1 MVLALLTLKIPQ
13 FPLCANYFC
22 IQNIYILKKSTKFK
36 GVYMEK
42 TTLEE
47 PKEFLSLENRR
58 RLKIDG
64 VVEINSS
71 SETQLNIKLKDTNLS
86 ITGTSM
92 HITKLDVDMGILEVD
107 GLINLIKYGKTE
119 SLFKR
124 IFK

>member
-1 MVLALLTLKIPQ
+1 
-13 FPLCANYFC
+13 
-22 IQNIYILKKSTKFK
+22 
-36 GVYMEK
+36 MEK